1 MKPSSKPPRTPS
13 RLSDSVHQLNMDS
26 LAVRVTVGFILLT
39 LGASVQ
45 AQTFT
50 TLYNFTGGAD
60 GGYPYGGV
68 VEDASDNLYGTT
80 LSGSVGAAY
89 GVVFKVDTTGT
100 ETVVH
105 SFAGPPTDGAWPE
118 DALLRDKA
126 GNLYGTTSLGGTSS
140 YGVVFRV
147 DTSGK
152 ETVLHSFGGGT
163 KDGCNPY
170 GGLIRDSHGNLYGM
184 TSGCGTAGYGVVFK
198 LAKRGKETVLHSFK
212 GGAKDGASPS
222 YGNLLADKLGNLYG
236 VTWGGGS
243 SGLGVVF
250 KIDTTRKE
258 TVLHSFAGGTTDGC
272 YLYGTPAMDRLGNL
286 YGTTYQCGSSNYGT
300 VWKVGKNNRETILH
314 NFAGYPSDGANPYSG
329 VVRDSK
335 GNLYGDTNQGGAS
348 HWGAVYE
355 LSKNGTLTLL
365 HSFAGTDGGDPVGGL
380 LLDPKGNLYGT
391 TECTGTCFGTVWLY
405 MP

>member
-1 MKPSSKPPRTPS
+1 
-13 RLSDSVHQLNMDS
+13 MD
-26 LAVRVTVGFILLT
+26 LLVVRVAVGFILLT

-50 TLYNFTGGAD
+50 TRYNFTGGAD

-68 VEDASDNLYGTT
+68 VKDASGNLYGMT

-105 SFAGPPTDGAWPE
+105 SFAGAPTDGAWPE
-118 DALLRDKA
+118 GPLLRDKA
-126 GNLYGTTSLGGTSS
+126 GTLYGTTSLGGTSS
-140 YGVVFRV
+140 YGVVFRI

-170 GGLIRDSHGNLYGM
+170 GGLIRDSLGNLYGT
-184 TSGCGTAGYGVVFK
+184 TSGCGTAGYGVVFR
-198 LAKRGKETVLHSFK
+198 LAKHGKETILHSFK
-212 GGAKDGASPS
+212 GGVKDGASPS
-222 YGNLLADKLGNLYG
+222 YGNLLADKSGNLYG

-250 KIDTTRKE
+250 EIDTTGKE
-258 TVLHSFAGGTTDGC
+258 TVLHSFAGGTKDGC
-272 YLYGTPAMDRLGNL
+272 YPYGTPAMDRLGNL

-300 VWKVGKNNRETILH
+300 VWKVRKNPKESILH
-314 NFAGYPSDGANPYSG
+314 NFAGYPSDGAYPYAG
-329 VVRDSK
+329 LVRDPK
-335 GNLYGDTNQGGAS
+335 GNLYGDTTQGGAS
-348 HWGAVYE
+348 AWGTVYE
-355 LSKNGTLTLL
+355 LSQNGTLTLL
-365 HSFAGTDGGDPVGGL
+365 HSFASTDGGGPIGGL
-380 LLDPKGNLYGT
+380 LRDAKGDLYGT
-391 TECTGTCFGTVWLY
+391 TYWRGSYDFGTVWSY
-405 MP
+405 VP